1 LTQVKALRLA
11 SAYLRSITT
20 RGAHKEKVMLVTTL
34 LRLFV
39 RTASAHCDTEDG
51 PAVIDGRRAL
61 ETGNVNIAL
70 KWVHQVDEP
79 EVRDAFDRA
88 VVVRELSPEAR
99 DLADRYFLDVLVRVH
114 RVGEGAGFDGIKP
127 SGADVPPQVVA
138 ADEALE
144 SGSIDPLRGL
154 VADERWAELERRFGR
169 AVARKDFDVDDLVAA
184 REYME
189 AYVSFFKY
197 AEGHDH
203 DHAHDHNGVH
213 AH

>member
-1 LTQVKALRLA
+1 MNIVKL
-11 SAYLRSITT
+11 LRS
-20 RGAHKEKVMLVTTL
+20 
-34 LRLFV
+34 FV

-70 KWVHQVDEP
+70 KWVRQDDED
-79 EVRDAFDRA
+79 EVRDAFTRSVA
-88 VVVRELSPEAR
+88 VRDLSPQVR
-99 DLADRYFLDVLVRVH
+99 DVADRYFLDVLIRVH
-114 RVGEGAGFDGIKP
+114 RAGEGAGFDGIKP
-127 SGADVPPQVVA
+127 AGAHVPPQVVA
-138 ADEALE
+138 ADEALS
-144 SGSIDPLRGL
+144 SGHIDPLRGL
-154 VADERWAELERRFGR
+154 VDDERWDELERRFDR
-169 AVARKDFDVDDLVAA
+169 AVALKDFDVDDLAAA

-203 DHAHDHNGVH
+203 EHAH